1 MSKKTKPKD
10 TQKPEAGIAPPQQP
24 AEESV
29 TDAVQQEAEKQT
41 ADEAEKAR
49 RELEKLKD
57 EMLRLRADFDN
68 ARKRIEKQKRDDL
81 KYSSLPLMSEL
92 LTVVDNLELALKY
105 APEDDP
111 LRQGVN
117 LALGDMKKVLKNYHL
132 EPIESLGKEFD
143 PSLHEALSVTHDQ
156 AKGDNIIIAEQRVG
170 YKLFDRVVRP
180 SRVVVNKQPA
190 VKAEETVG

>member
-10 TQKPEAGIAPPQQP
+10 TKKPEAGITPPEQP

-29 TDAVQQEAEKQT
+29 TDAVQQEAEEPT
-41 ADEAEKAR
+41 ADEAEKLR
-49 RELEKLKD
+49 GELEKLKD

-81 KYSSLPLMSEL
+81 KYSSLPLISEL
-92 LTVVDNLELALKY
+92 LTVVDHLELALKY

-117 LALGDMKKVLKNYHL
+117 LALGDMKKVLNNYHL

-143 PSLHEALSVTHDQ
+143 PSLHEALSVTHDH

-190 VKAEETVG
+190 PKPEETVG